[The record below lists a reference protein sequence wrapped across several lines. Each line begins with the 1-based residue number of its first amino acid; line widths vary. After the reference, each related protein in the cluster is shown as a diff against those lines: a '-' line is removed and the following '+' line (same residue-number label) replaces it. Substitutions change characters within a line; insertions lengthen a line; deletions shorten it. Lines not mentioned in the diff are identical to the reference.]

1 MHELA
6 SIEAL
11 NALVDFF
18 GCGSV
23 YMLPSKAARYQ
34 IENLDEILTKIIP
47 VFNQEQ
53 SLKFNTIK
61 QVHFE
66 IFVKVCELIKKNG
79 YKSDKDLQLIVDL
92 AWDMNKEGKNRRIS
106 KAEYLAKFI
115 KDLEVK

>member
-23 YMLPSKAARYQ
+23 YVLPSKAARYQ

-47 VFNQEQ
+47 VFSQEHN
-53 SLKFNTIK
+53 LKFNTIK

-115 KDLEVK
+115 KDLDS